1 MLLFESGK
9 LNKTD
14 RTTGLLSTVLT
25 LPGLSNPYFKIN
37 LEWDR
42 ERKRKAL
49 YFSHIKQS
57 PSNNPVIENTSIQ
70 GRN

>member
-1 MLLFESGK
+1 MLVFESGK

-37 LEWDR
+37 LEWDH
-42 ERKRKAL
+42 ERKRKVL
-49 YFSHIKQS
+49 YFSHIKS